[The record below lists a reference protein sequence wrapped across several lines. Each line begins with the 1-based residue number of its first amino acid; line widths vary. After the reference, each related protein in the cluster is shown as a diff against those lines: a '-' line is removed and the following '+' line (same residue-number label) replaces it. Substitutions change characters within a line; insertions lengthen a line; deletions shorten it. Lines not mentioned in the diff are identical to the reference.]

1 MSVYGP
7 SGAIA
12 EAIKYNWKIA
22 RDGWRNKLIQARTQ
36 LERDRIALVRD
47 LERAKRGRFVITKLL
62 PAKSKAMFKQALYT
76 AEGRITKKA
85 GEQVPSNLVDKVD
98 ETAYAIANAIA
109 LMEFATRATFDRRA
123 MKKAIEDQEFA
134 ELTQDLLDT
143 LLITINM
150 QGSTRDNPIVNIAL
164 EMVDA
169 LKTMQ
174 FEAKVASTAMQTMAN
189 KLDQEQQVREQLTEA
204 ELETV
209 KTQKQQLQTALDESR
224 DNYQVLLTEL
234 QKMTR
239 IKKLKTLS
247 AAMSQLKVKMPPFP
261 PRRVGMNEYPHC
273 NHHNPPQAVTCR
285 VCNLSL
291 PRDNAP
297 SIMHSTTRSKLAVF
311 DLDTYFSTFHAES
324 EQPVVRTQRRKYQV
338 V

>member
-12 EAIKYNWKIA
+12 EAIKYNWKVA

-62 PAKSKAMFKQALYT
+62 PAKSKALFKQLLY
-76 AEGRITKKA
+76 AAGRITKKA
-85 GEQVPSNLVDKVD
+85 GEQVPSNLVDKLD

-109 LMEFATRATFDRRA
+109 LFEYSTRATFDRRA
-123 MKKAIEDQEFA
+123 MKAAIKNQKEFA

-143 LLITINM
+143 LLTTINM

-174 FEAKVASTAMQTMAN
+174 FEAKMASTAMKSMAN
-189 KLDQEQQVREQLTEA
+189 KLDQEQQVREQLTEV

-234 QKMTR
+234 QK
-239 IKKLKTLS
+239 IIDENKKLKD
-247 AAMSQLKVKMPPFP
+247 
-261 PRRVGMNEYPHC
+261 
-273 NHHNPPQAVTCR
+273 AV
-285 VCNLSL
+285 SGYI
-291 PRDNAP
+291 P
-297 SIMHSTTRSKLAVF
+297 
-311 DLDTYFSTFHAES
+311 AES
-324 EQPVVRTQRRKYQV
+324 EDAPVPPAEESE
-338 V
+338 